1 MSYDLMVFDVSAAPK
16 ERPGFL
22 EWYDAQTEW
31 EDEAG
36 YEDPARSTP
45 ELRAFFMELIQKYP
59 PMNGPF
65 SPETFPEDD
74 SIVVDYTIGADLI
87 YLGFAWSKAEQAYND
102 TFALAAKHGLGFFNV
117 SSETADVWLPG
128 SNGSLAQAHRE

>member
-1 MSYDLMVFDVSAAPK
+1 MSYDLMVFDVSAAPT
-16 ERPGFL
+16 ERSEFL

-45 ELRAFFMELIQKYP
+45 GLRAFFMELIQKYP

-65 SPETFPEDD
+65 SPESFPEDD

-87 YLGFAWSKAEQAYND
+87 YMGFAWSKAELAYND
-102 TFALAAKHGLGFFNV
+102 TFALAARHGLGFFNV
-117 SSETADVWLPG
+117 SSESAEVWLPI
-128 SNGSLAQAHRE
+128 SAGSLAQAHKG